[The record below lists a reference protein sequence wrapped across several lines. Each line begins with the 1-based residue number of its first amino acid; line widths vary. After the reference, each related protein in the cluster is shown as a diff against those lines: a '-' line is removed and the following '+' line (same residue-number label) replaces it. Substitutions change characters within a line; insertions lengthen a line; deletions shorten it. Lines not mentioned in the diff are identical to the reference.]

1 MNAALQTLIDRYQPV
16 TSQDWENA
24 LREIVQE
31 LALLGLWRS
40 KFFEHAAFYGGTALR
55 IFHGLPRFSEDMD
68 FSLLRPNPDFH
79 LGPHL
84 EAIRAE
90 LSALGFTFD
99 VDHKTKQTVTA
110 IDSAFIKGST
120 RINLLEIGAP
130 PGLSDRFAL
139 TQRLKIKLEVDTDPP
154 AGAMDEVRTLLI
166 PIPFQTRLYQLP
178 SLFAGKLH
186 AILCRNWKT
195 RVKGRDF
202 FDFIWYLGKAVPC
215 DLAHLQSRMEQTGHW
230 TPGTLLDEVA
240 LKQRLTQRFLET
252 NFDQARNDVRPF
264 VRDADA
270 LALWSRDFFLSRLE
284 SAEFLLLP
292 AEGGADHRT
301 ITPGSDLGSET
312 WKLPRGQS
320 SGSKDRV

>member
-40 KFFEHAAFYGGTALR
+40 KFFEHAAFYGDTALR

-68 FSLLRPNPDFH
+68 FSLLRPDADFH
-79 LGPHL
+79 LAPYL

-90 LSALGFTFD
+90 LSALGFTFE
-99 VDHKTKQTVTA
+99 VDRKAKQAVTA

-130 PGLSDRFAL
+130 PGLSARFTP

-154 AGAMDEVRTLLI
+154 AGAHDEVRTRLI
-166 PIPFQTRLYQLP
+166 PIPFQTRLYKLP

-202 FDFIWYLGKAVPC
+202 FDFIWYLGKGVPC
-215 DLAHLQSRMEQTGHW
+215 HLAHLQSRMEQTGHW
-230 TPGTLLDEVA
+230 TAGTPLDETA
-240 LKQRLTQRFLET
+240 LKQRLTQRFNEVD
-252 NFDQARNDVRPF
+252 FDQARDDVRPF

-270 LALWSRDFFLSRLE
+270 LALWSRDFFLSLVDQVK
-284 SAEFLLLP
+284 
-292 AEGGADHRT
+292 GN
-301 ITPGSDLGSET
+301 
-312 WKLPRGQS
+312 
-320 SGSKDRV
+320 